1 MSWRLILQFLLS
13 ILILSER
20 VNISALLLAHVAEL
34 RVCDLVIP
42 ALIQVGEDHVYV
54 SCGQLDLERFQAKDE
69 IAFCDVALISDVKS
83 TECLRQSSM
92 LLVDLRPSELQEG
105 AQVALDGIVMI
116 II

>member
-1 MSWRLILQFLLS
+1 MQFLLS
-13 ILILSER
+13 ILVLSEW
-20 VNISALLLAHVAEL
+20 VNIPALLLAHVAEL
-34 RVCDLVIP
+34 RVCYLIVP
-42 ALIQVGEDHVYV
+42 ALIQVAEYHVYV

-69 IAFCDVALISDVKS
+69 ITFCDEALISDVKS

-105 AQVALDGIVMI
+105 PQVTLDGIVLI